1 MEPSPYIVHTTRD
14 HVQSVVRETLA
25 IARDPGMRVIIIV
38 HATGSSERPARSW
51 IRHFL
56 GSFRYLEV
64 CPSHQ

>member
-1 MEPSPYIVHTTRD
+1 MKASPYIVHTTRD
-14 HVQSVVRETLA
+14 RVQSVLEDTLA

-38 HATGSSERPARSW
+38 HVTGSTERRGPSW

-64 CPSHQ
+64 CPNHL